1 MKIEYKVRP
10 VTRYVVTRYEE
21 TEGAG
26 NSGCA
31 GKGEFANGEVAYQV
45 AYALAK
51 EEHQRLGFPPGD
63 MRIIYP
69 EVPEGVSVPPQGT
82 YTNSL

>member
-1 MKIEYKVRP
+1 M
-10 VTRYVVTRYEE
+10 TRFVVTRYHEDE
-21 TEGAG
+21 VNAG
-26 NSGCA
+26 CEP
-31 GKGEFANGEVAYQV
+31 KGEFSNGEVAYQV

-69 EVPEGVSVPPQGT
+69 EIPEGVSVPPQGT
-82 YTNSL
+82 YIQN